1 MDLILNRYRNLTAL
15 VAAILVQLVL
25 LAYQVKSNQEVR
37 MIRVWSVTAVTPLAR
52 LLEGGRSGTVN
63 FFKDYFVLLDVR
75 EQNKHLKADLDRV
88 QLENQVLRSQLDTA
102 DRAKALSVFQEQSQ
116 MKTVAAR
123 VIGNSPGSNGRVVLI
138 DRGTGSGIQAGMA
151 VITPDGIV
159 GKIVSSY
166 PTASNLLLITDPA
179 FAAGVLSQK
188 NRVHG
193 TLKGNGTGSVI
204 VDYVQNEQNVE
215 VGEWFYTAGDDRI
228 FPKGLLA
235 GTVTAVRPGR
245 SVKEI
250 FLNPSGL
257 QNGLE
262 DVLVILQ
269 GDHKPIPDLPTPN
282 QSVHLQ
288 PLPPAEDGSLD
299 PLNTAHNAP
308 KTGGAETDLDREV
321 EHMRRIGDDQK
332 HVFGERGR
340 GAPDF
345 NKAPDPGAAKPPV
358 GAAKPTATPTAQ
370 QKAAPSSPATPL
382 ATNPA
387 NPGPTP
393 AVSQPRP

>member
-1 MDLILNRYRNLTAL
+1 MDLILNRYRNLTTL
-15 VAAILVQLVL
+15 VAAILIQLVL

-37 MIRVWSVTAVTPLAR
+37 LIRVWAITAVTPLAR
-52 LLEGGRSGTVN
+52 LLEGGRSGSLN
-63 FFKDYFVLLDVR
+63 FIKDYFVLLDVR
-75 EQNKHLKADLDRV
+75 QQNQRLQADLNRV
-88 QLENQVLRSQLDTA
+88 RLENQTLRSQLDTA
-102 DRAKALSVFQEQSQ
+102 ERGKALSVFQEESG

-123 VIGNSPGSNGRVVLI
+123 IIGNSPGSNGRVVLI
-138 DRGTGSGIQAGMA
+138 DRGTGSGIQPGMA

-166 PTASNLLLITDPA
+166 PTAATLLLVTDPT

-193 TLKGNGTGSVI
+193 TLKGTGKSSGL

-228 FPKGLLA
+228 FPKGLPA
-235 GTVTAVRPGR
+235 GIVTAVRPGR
-245 SVKEI
+245 TVKEI
-250 FLNPSGL
+250 FLSPSGL
-257 QNGLE
+257 EHGLE

-269 GDHKPIPDLPTPN
+269 GDHKPIPDLPPPG

-288 PLPPAEDGSLD
+288 PLPAVEGDSGDNLSAAR
-299 PLNTAHNAP
+299 N
-308 KTGGAETDLDREV
+308 GGPETDLDREV
-321 EHMRRIGDDQK
+321 QRTRRIGEDQK

-345 NKAPDPGAAKPPV
+345 NRVPDPGPRP
-358 GAAKPTATPTAQ
+358 Q
-370 QKAAPSSPATPL
+370 AAPSASPGSQP
-382 ATNPA
+382 
-387 NPGPTP
+387 PGPQPP
-393 AVSQPRP
+393 AEAGPPKSSPPRP

>member
-37 MIRVWSVTAVTPLAR
+37 LIRVWAVSAVTPLAR
-52 LLEGGRSGTVN
+52 LLEGGRSGSVN
-63 FFKDYFVLLDVR
+63 FFRDYFVLLDVR
-75 EQNKHLKADLDRV
+75 EQNKRLQTDLNRV
-88 QLENQVLRSQLDTA
+88 QLENQVLRSELDTA
-102 DRAKALSVFQEQSQ
+102 ERGKALSVFQEQSG

-123 VIGNSPGSNGRVVLI
+123 IIGNSPGSNGRVVLI
-138 DRGTGSGIQAGMA
+138 DRGTGSGIQPGMA

-193 TLKGNGTGSVI
+193 TLKGTGNSNVI

-245 SVKEI
+245 TVKEI
-250 FLNPSGL
+250 FLSPSGL
-257 QNGLE
+257 QHGLE
-262 DVLVILQ
+262 DVLVILE
-269 GDHKPIPDLPTPN
+269 GDHKPIPDLPPPN
-282 QSVHLQ
+282 QTVHLQ
-288 PLPPAEDGSLD
+288 PLPPAEGGTGLAGD
-299 PLNTAHNAP
+299 PTNAASP
-308 KTGGAETDLDREV
+308 SANNPSNNASNNNGGAQTDLDREV
-321 EHMRRIGDDQK
+321 QRTRRIGEDQK

-345 NKAPDPGAAKPPV
+345 NKIPDNKVPDPGARPASASPPSQTPAATPPV
-358 GAAKPTATPTAQ
+358 
-370 QKAAPSSPATPL
+370 
-382 ATNPA
+382 N
-387 NPGPTP
+387 
-393 AVSQPRP
+393 QPRQ

>member
-1 MDLILNRYRNLTAL
+1 

-37 MIRVWSVTAVTPLAR
+37 LIRVWAVSAVTPLAR
-52 LLEGGRSGTVN
+52 LLEGGRSSTSG
-63 FFKDYFVLLDVR
+63 FFRDYFVLLDVR
-75 EQNKHLKADLDRV
+75 DQNKRLQTDLNRV
-88 QLENQVLRSQLDTA
+88 QLENQVLRSELDTA
-102 DRAKALSVFQEQSQ
+102 ERGKALSVFQAQSQ
-116 MKTVAAR
+116 MKTVGAR

-138 DRGTGSGIQAGMA
+138 DRGTGSGVQPGMA

-159 GKIVSSY
+159 GKIVNAY
-166 PTASNLLLITDPA
+166 PIASTLLLVTDPT

-193 TLKGNGTGSVI
+193 TLKGTGNNSVI

-245 SVKEI
+245 TVKEI
-250 FLNPSGL
+250 YLSPSGL

-262 DVLVILQ
+262 DVLVILE
-269 GDHKPIPDLPTPN
+269 GDHKPIPDLPPPN

-288 PLPPAEDGSLD
+288 PLPPAEDDPANSLS
-299 PLNTAHNAP
+299 TTHSS
-308 KTGGAETDLDREV
+308 GGAETDLDREV
-321 EHMRRIGDDQK
+321 EHTRRIGEDQK

-340 GAPDF
+340 GAPDY
-345 NKAPDPGAAKPPV
+345 NRVPDPGARPAAQPP
-358 GAAKPTATPTAQ
+358 PTSAPVPASP
-370 QKAAPSSPATPL
+370 APSPA
-382 ATNPA
+382 
-387 NPGPTP
+387 
-393 AVSQPRP
+393 SQAPPSHP

>member
-1 MDLILNRYRNLTAL
+1 MDLILNRYRSLTAL

-37 MIRVWSVTAVTPLAR
+37 LIRVWSVSAVTPLAR
-52 LLEGGRSGTVN
+52 LLEGGRSGTSN

-75 EQNKHLKADLDRV
+75 EHNKRLQADLNRV
-88 QLENQVLRSQLDTA
+88 QLENQTLRTQLDTA
-102 DRAKALSVFQEQSQ
+102 ERGQALSVFQEQAG
-116 MKTVAAR
+116 MKMVPAR

-138 DRGTGSGIQAGMA
+138 DRGTGSGIQPGMA

-159 GKIVSSY
+159 GKIVSAY
-166 PTASNLLLITDPA
+166 PIASTLLLVTDPA

-193 TLKGNGTGSVI
+193 TLKGTGNSNAL

-228 FPKGLLA
+228 FPKGLPA
-235 GTVTAVRPGR
+235 GIVTAVRPGR
-245 SVKEI
+245 TVKEI
-250 FLNPSGL
+250 FLSPSGL
-257 QNGLE
+257 QHGLE
-262 DVLVILQ
+262 DVLVILE
-269 GDHKPIPDLPTPN
+269 GDHKPIPDLPPAG

-288 PLPPAEDGSLD
+288 ALPPTEGDANYAGD
-299 PLNTAHNAP
+299 PLTTAR
-308 KTGGAETDLDREV
+308 TSGAETDLDREV
-321 EHMRRIGDDQK
+321 ERARRIGEDQK

-345 NKAPDPGAAKPPV
+345 NRVPDPGARPAPSQPTPTVGVPPV
-358 GAAKPTATPTAQ
+358 KPASP
-370 QKAAPSSPATPL
+370 PSP
-382 ATNPA
+382 
-387 NPGPTP
+387 
-393 AVSQPRP
+393 PRP

>member
-37 MIRVWSVTAVTPLAR
+37 LIRVWAVSAVTPLAR
-52 LLEGGRSGTVN
+52 LLEGGRSGTVS

-75 EQNKHLKADLDRV
+75 EQNKRLQADLNRV
-88 QLENQVLRSQLDTA
+88 QLENQVLRSELDTSE
-102 DRAKALSVFQEQSQ
+102 RGQALSVFQKQSD
-116 MKTVAAR
+116 MKMVAAR
-123 VIGNSPGSNGRVVLI
+123 IIGNSPGSNGRVVLI
-138 DRGTGSGIQAGMA
+138 DRGTNSAIQPGMA

-166 PTASNLLLITDPA
+166 PTASNLLLITDPT

-193 TLKGNGTGSVI
+193 TLKGTGTSNVL

-245 SVKEI
+245 VVKEI
-250 FLNPSGL
+250 ILSPSGL
-257 QNGLE
+257 QHGLE
-262 DVLVILQ
+262 DVLVILS
-269 GDHKPIPDLPTPN
+269 GDHKPIPDLPPPN

-288 PLPPAEDGSLD
+288 PLPPAEGDTGLAGD
-299 PLNTAHNAP
+299 ALTA
-308 KTGGAETDLDREV
+308 TQSRGAETDLDREV
-321 EHMRRIGDDQK
+321 QRVRKIGEDQK

-345 NKAPDPGAAKPPV
+345 NKIPDNRVADPGPRPATAPAPTPP
-358 GAAKPTATPTAQ
+358 A
-370 QKAAPSSPATPL
+370 SPAT
-382 ATNPA
+382 N
-387 NPGPTP
+387 
-393 AVSQPRP
+393 QPRP

>member
-37 MIRVWSVTAVTPLAR
+37 LIRVWAVSAVTPLAR
-52 LLEGGRSGTVN
+52 LLEGGRSGTVG
-63 FFKDYFVLLDVR
+63 FLKDYFVLLDVR
-75 EQNKHLKADLDRV
+75 EQNKRLQTDLNRV
-88 QLENQVLRSQLDTA
+88 QIENQYLRSQLDTA
-102 DRAKALSVFQEQSQ
+102 ERGKALSVFQEQSG

-123 VIGNSPGSNGRVVLI
+123 VIGTSPGSNGRVVLI
-138 DRGTGSGIQAGMA
+138 DRGTGSGIQPGMA

-159 GKIVSSY
+159 GKIISSY
-166 PTASNLLLITDPA
+166 PIASNLLLVTDPT

-193 TLKGNGTGSVI
+193 TLKGTGNSSVL

-228 FPKGLLA
+228 FPKGLPA

-245 SVKEI
+245 TVKEI
-250 FLNPSGL
+250 YLNPSGL

-262 DVLVILQ
+262 DVLVILD
-269 GDHKPIPDLPTPN
+269 GDHRPIPELPSPG
-282 QSVHLQ
+282 QSMHLQ
-288 PLPPAEDGSLD
+288 PLPPVEGSPADGQTTTRSAS
-299 PLNTAHNAP
+299 NNS
-308 KTGGAETDLDREV
+308 GGAQTDLDREV
-321 EHMRRIGDDQK
+321 ERTRRIGEDQK

-345 NKAPDPGAAKPPV
+345 NRVPDPGAARP
-358 GAAKPTATPTAQ
+358 AAAQ
-370 QKAAPSSPATPL
+370 VPKTSPA
-382 ATNPA
+382 PA
-387 NPGPTP
+387 P
-393 AVSQPRP
+393 ASPSAPVAPASPPRP

>member
-37 MIRVWSVTAVTPLAR
+37 LIRVWAVTAVTPLAR
-52 LLEGGRSGTVN
+52 LLESGRSGSVN

-75 EQNKHLKADLDRV
+75 EQNKRLQSDLNRV
-88 QLENQVLRSQLDTA
+88 QLENQVLRTELDTA
-102 DRAKALSVFQEQSQ
+102 ERGKALSVFQEQSG

-123 VIGNSPGSNGRVVLI
+123 IIGNSPGSNGHVVLI
-138 DRGTGSGIQAGMA
+138 DRGTGSGIQPGMA

-166 PTASNLLLITDPA
+166 PTASNLLLVTDPA

-193 TLKGNGTGSVI
+193 TLKGTGNSNAI
-204 VDYVQNEQNVE
+204 VDYVQNEQTVE
-215 VGEWFYTAGDDRI
+215 IGEWFYTAGDDRI

-245 SVKEI
+245 TVKDI
-250 FLNPSGL
+250 FLSPSGL
-257 QNGLE
+257 QHGLE
-262 DVLVILQ
+262 DVLVILE
-269 GDHKPIPDLPTPN
+269 GDHKPIPDLPPPN

-288 PLPPAEDGSLD
+288 PLPPAEGGTGLAGD
-299 PLNTAHNAP
+299 PLNTANNTSSNTT
-308 KTGGAETDLDREV
+308 KNSGGAQTDLDREV
-321 EHMRRIGDDQK
+321 ERARRIGEDQK

-345 NKAPDPGAAKPPV
+345 NKVPDPGASRPAATAPPAQTPSPV
-358 GAAKPTATPTAQ
+358 TPSAT
-370 QKAAPSSPATPL
+370 
-382 ATNPA
+382 
-387 NPGPTP
+387 
-393 AVSQPRP
+393 QPRP

>member
-37 MIRVWSVTAVTPLAR
+37 LIRVWAVTGVTPLAR
-52 LLEGGRSGTVN
+52 LLEGGRSGSVN

-75 EQNKHLKADLDRV
+75 EQNKRLQTDLNRV
-88 QLENQVLRSQLDTA
+88 QLENQVLRSQLDTS

-138 DRGTGSGIQAGMA
+138 DRGTGSGIQPGMA

-166 PTASNLLLITDPA
+166 PTASSLLLITDPA

-193 TLKGNGTGSVI
+193 TLKGTGNSNAM

-228 FPKGLLA
+228 FPKGLPA

-250 FLNPSGL
+250 FLSPSGL

-269 GDHKPIPDLPTPN
+269 GDHKPIPDLPPPN

-288 PLPPAEDGSLD
+288 PLPAGEDGSVD
-299 PLNTAHNAP
+299 PLSTAPNTSKNI
-308 KTGGAETDLDREV
+308 GGAETDLDREV
-321 EHMRRIGDDQK
+321 ERMRRIGEDQK

-345 NKAPDPGAAKPPV
+345 NKVSDPGAAKPP
-358 GAAKPTATPTAQ
+358 AATPLQ
-370 QKAAPSSPATPL
+370 QKGAPAPPATTPAIPPATP
-382 ATNPA
+382 AA
-387 NPGPTP
+387 N
-393 AVSQPRP
+393 QPRP

>member
-1 MDLILNRYRNLTAL
+1 MDLILNRYRNLTTL
-15 VAAILVQLVL
+15 VAAILIQLVL

-37 MIRVWSVTAVTPLAR
+37 LIRVWAITAVTPLAR
-52 LLEGGRSGTVN
+52 LLEGSRSGSVN
-63 FFKDYFVLLDVR
+63 FIKDYFVLLDVR
-75 EQNKHLKADLDRV
+75 QQNQRLQADLNRV
-88 QLENQVLRSQLDTA
+88 RLENQALRSQLDTA
-102 DRAKALSVFQEQSQ
+102 ERGKALSVFQEESG

-123 VIGNSPGSNGRVVLI
+123 IIGNSPGSNGRVVLI
-138 DRGTGSGIQAGMA
+138 DRGTGSGIQPGMA

-166 PTASNLLLITDPA
+166 PTAATLLLVTDPA

-193 TLKGNGTGSVI
+193 TLKGTGNSNGL

-228 FPKGLLA
+228 FPKGLPA
-235 GTVTAVRPGR
+235 GIVTAVRPGR
-245 SVKEI
+245 TVKEI
-250 FLNPSGL
+250 FLSPSGL
-257 QNGLE
+257 EHGLE

-269 GDHKPIPDLPTPN
+269 GDHKPIPDLPPPG

-288 PLPPAEDGSLD
+288 PLPTIEGD
-299 PLNTAHNAP
+299 
-308 KTGGAETDLDREV
+308 TGDNLSAARNGGPETDLDREV
-321 EHMRRIGDDQK
+321 QRTRRIGEDQK

-345 NKAPDPGAAKPPV
+345 NRVPDPGPRP
-358 GAAKPTATPTAQ
+358 Q
-370 QKAAPSSPATPL
+370 AAPSAAPGSQPAGSQ
-382 ATNPA
+382 PA
-387 NPGPTP
+387 GSQPAGSQNPGQPPTAAGP
-393 AVSQPRP
+393 PKSSPPRP

>member
-37 MIRVWSVTAVTPLAR
+37 LIRVWAVSAVTPLAR

-75 EQNKHLKADLDRV
+75 EQNKRLQTDLNRV
-88 QLENQVLRSQLDTA
+88 ELENQVLRSELDTSE
-102 DRAKALSVFQEQSQ
+102 RGKALSVFQEQSG
-116 MKTVAAR
+116 MKTVGAHI
-123 VIGNSPGSNGRVVLI
+123 IGNSPGSNSLVLI
-138 DRGTGSGIQAGMA
+138 DRGTGSGIQPGMA

-166 PTASNLLLITDPA
+166 PIASNLLLITDPT

-193 TLKGNGTGSVI
+193 TLKGTGNSNVI

-228 FPKGLLA
+228 FPRGLLA

-245 SVKEI
+245 AVKEI
-250 FLNPSGL
+250 FLSPSGL
-257 QNGLE
+257 QHGLE
-262 DVLVILQ
+262 DVLVILE
-269 GDHKPIPDLPTPN
+269 GDHKPIPEAPVPG

-288 PLPPAEDGSLD
+288 PLPAAEGDSASAVSAAR
-299 PLNTAHNAP
+299 TS
-308 KTGGAETDLDREV
+308 GAQTDLDREV
-321 EHMRRIGDDQK
+321 ERTRRIGDDQK

-340 GAPDF
+340 GAPDY
-345 NKAPDPGAAKPPV
+345 NRVPDPGARP
-358 GAAKPTATPTAQ
+358 
-370 QKAAPSSPATPL
+370 AAPPAAAPKSSP
-382 ATNPA
+382 PA
-387 NPGPTP
+387 P
-393 AVSQPRP
+393 PRP

>member
-25 LAYQVKSNQEVR
+25 LAYQVKSNKEVR
-37 MIRVWSVTAVTPLAR
+37 LIRVWAVTAVTPLAR
-52 LLEGGRSGTVN
+52 LLEGGRSNSVN

-75 EQNKHLKADLDRV
+75 EQNKRLQNDLNRV
-88 QLENQVLRSQLDTA
+88 QLENQVLRTELDTA
-102 DRAKALSVFQEQSQ
+102 ERGKALSVFQEQSQ

-123 VIGNSPGSNGRVVLI
+123 IIGNSPGSNGHVVLI
-138 DRGTGSGIQAGMA
+138 DRGSGSGIQPGMA

-166 PTASNLLLITDPA
+166 PTASSLLLITDPA

-193 TLKGNGTGSVI
+193 TLKGTGNSNAI

-228 FPKGLLA
+228 FPKGLPA

-250 FLNPSGL
+250 FLSPSGL

-269 GDHKPIPDLPTPN
+269 GDHKPIPDLPPPN

-288 PLPPAEDGSLD
+288 PLPAVEGEVTD
-299 PLNTAHNAP
+299 PLNTAH
-308 KTGGAETDLDREV
+308 KTSNNGGAQTDLDRQV
-321 EHMRRIGDDQK
+321 ERTRRIGEDQK

-345 NKAPDPGAAKPPV
+345 NKMPDPGASKP
-358 GAAKPTATPTAQ
+358 AAPAPPSQTPAPATATPPSTA
-370 QKAAPSSPATPL
+370 
-382 ATNPA
+382 
-387 NPGPTP
+387 
-393 AVSQPRP
+393 QPRP

>member
-37 MIRVWSVTAVTPLAR
+37 LIRVWAVTAVTPLAR

-75 EQNKHLKADLDRV
+75 EQNKRLQADLNRV
-88 QLENQVLRSQLDTA
+88 QLENQVLRSRLDTA
-102 DRAKALSVFQEQSQ
+102 ERGKALSVFQEQSQ

-123 VIGNSPGSNGRVVLI
+123 IIGNSPGSNGRVVLI
-138 DRGTGSGIQAGMA
+138 DRGTGSGIQPGMA

-159 GKIVSSY
+159 GKIVSAY

-193 TLKGNGTGSVI
+193 TLKGTGNSSAI
-204 VDYVQNEQNVE
+204 VDYVQNEQTVE
-215 VGEWFYTAGDDRI
+215 VGEWFYTSGDDRI

-235 GTVTAVRPGR
+235 GTVTSVRPGR
-245 SVKEI
+245 TVKEI
-250 FLNPSGL
+250 FLSPSGL
-257 QNGLE
+257 QHGLE

-269 GDHKPIPDLPTPN
+269 GDHKPIPDLPPPN

-288 PLPPAEDGSLD
+288 PLPPAEGDTLRRPPECGPHHAARKPTWTVRWSVRAASAKTR
-299 PLNTAHNAP
+299 NTSSENVA
-308 KTGGAETDLDREV
+308 AE
-321 EHMRRIGDDQK
+321 RRTSTS
-332 HVFGERGR
+332 V
-340 GAPDF
+340 
-345 NKAPDPGAAKPPV
+345 PDPGPTGPAA
-358 GAAKPTATPTAQ
+358 
-370 QKAAPSSPATPL
+370 AAPPA
-382 ATNPA
+382 
-387 NPGPTP
+387 PTP
-393 AVSQPRP
+393 GSTPPPASSAASNSLPVNQPRP

>member
-37 MIRVWSVTAVTPLAR
+37 LIRVWAVSAVTPLAR
-52 LLEGGRSGTVN
+52 LLEGGRSGTVG

-75 EQNKHLKADLDRV
+75 EQNKRLQTDLNRI
-88 QLENQVLRSQLDTA
+88 QLENQYLRSELDTA
-102 DRAKALSVFQEQSQ
+102 ERGRALSVFQEQTR
-116 MKTVAAR
+116 MKTVGAR
-123 VIGNSPGSNGRVVLI
+123 IIGNSPGSNGRVVLI
-138 DRGTGSGIQAGMA
+138 DRGSASGIQPGMA

-166 PTASNLLLITDPA
+166 PTASNLLLITDPS
-179 FAAGVLSQK
+179 FAAGVISQK

-193 TLKGNGTGSVI
+193 TLKGAGNSSVL

-228 FPKGLLA
+228 FPKGLPA
-235 GTVTAVRPGR
+235 GNVTAVRSGR
-245 SVKEI
+245 TVKEI
-250 FLNPSGL
+250 FLSPSGL

-262 DVLVILQ
+262 DVLVILE
-269 GDHKPIPDLPTPN
+269 GDHKPIPELPAPN

-288 PLPPAEDGSLD
+288 PLPPAEGD
-299 PLNTAHNAP
+299 PADAVSAARSS
-308 KTGGAETDLDREV
+308 GAQTDLDREV
-321 EHMRRIGDDQK
+321 ERARRIGEDQH

-345 NKAPDPGAAKPPV
+345 NKAADPGAARPP
-358 GAAKPTATPTAQ
+358 AAPAAPPAKSATPPKSTAVPSPG
-370 QKAAPSSPATPL
+370 ASSPASP
-382 ATNPA
+382 PA
-387 NPGPTP
+387 ASP
-393 AVSQPRP
+393 VSPPRP

>member
-25 LAYQVKSNQEVR
+25 LAYQVKSNQEIR
-37 MIRVWSVTAVTPLAR
+37 LIRVWAVTAVTPLAR
-52 LLEGGRSGTVN
+52 LLEGSRSGTVN

-75 EQNKHLKADLDRV
+75 DQNKRLQTDLNRV
-88 QLENQVLRSQLDTA
+88 QLENQVLRSELDTA
-102 DRAKALSVFQEQSQ
+102 ERGKALSVFQEQSQ

-123 VIGNSPGSNGRVVLI
+123 IIGNSPGSNGRVVLI
-138 DRGTGSGIQAGMA
+138 DRGTGSGIQPGMA

-166 PTASNLLLITDPA
+166 PTASNLLLITDPT

-193 TLKGNGTGSVI
+193 TLKGTGNSNVI
-204 VDYVQNEQNVE
+204 VDYVQNEQTVE

-245 SVKEI
+245 TVKEI

-257 QNGLE
+257 QHGLE
-262 DVLVILQ
+262 DVLVILE
-269 GDHKPIPDLPTPN
+269 GDHKPIPDLPPAN

-288 PLPPAEDGSLD
+288 PLPPAEGDPAS
-299 PLNTAHNAP
+299 PLNTAHNAS
-308 KTGGAETDLDREV
+308 TNNGGAETDLDREV
-321 EHMRRIGDDQK
+321 ERTRRIGEDQK

-345 NKAPDPGAAKPPV
+345 NRVPDPAATHPAPAAPPPAKP
-358 GAAKPTATPTAQ
+358 AAAVPPTA
-370 QKAAPSSPATPL
+370 SATPSAIPS
-382 ATNPA
+382 ATPSA
-387 NPGPTP
+387 N
-393 AVSQPRP
+393 QPRP

>member
-37 MIRVWSVTAVTPLAR
+37 LIRVWAVSAVTPLAR
-52 LLEGGRSGTVN
+52 LLEGGRSSTVG

-75 EQNKHLKADLDRV
+75 EQNKRLQTELNRI
-88 QLENQVLRSQLDTA
+88 QLEDQYLRSELDTA
-102 DRAKALSVFQEQSQ
+102 ERGRALAVFQEQTR
-116 MKTVAAR
+116 MKTAAAR

-138 DRGTGSGIQAGMA
+138 DRGSSSGIQPGMA

-166 PTASNLLLITDPA
+166 PTASNLLLITDPT

-193 TLKGNGTGSVI
+193 TLKGTGNSSVL

-228 FPKGLLA
+228 FPKGLPA

-245 SVKEI
+245 TVKEI
-250 FLNPSGL
+250 FLSPSGL

-262 DVLVILQ
+262 DVLVILE
-269 GDHKPIPDLPTPN
+269 GDHQPIPELPPPN

-288 PLPPAEDGSLD
+288 PLPPAEGD
-299 PLNTAHNAP
+299 PADALSATHSSS
-308 KTGGAETDLDREV
+308 GAQTDLDREV
-321 EHMRRIGDDQK
+321 ERTRRIGEDQK

-345 NKAPDPGAAKPPV
+345 NRVPDPGARPAAVQLPKSSAPP
-358 GAAKPTATPTAQ
+358 
-370 QKAAPSSPATPL
+370 APSAASPA
-382 ATNPA
+382 PA
-387 NPGPTP
+387 SP
-393 AVSQPRP
+393 ASPPRP

>member
-37 MIRVWSVTAVTPLAR
+37 LIRVWAVSAVTPLAR
-52 LLEGGRSGTVN
+52 LLEGGRSSTTR

-75 EQNKHLKADLDRV
+75 EQNQRLQTEVNRI
-88 QLENQVLRSQLDTA
+88 QLENQYLRSQLDTA
-102 DRAKALSVFQEQSQ
+102 ERGRALSVFQEQTR

-123 VIGNSPGSNGRVVLI
+123 IIGNSPGSNGRVVLI
-138 DRGTGSGIQAGMA
+138 DRGTGSGIEPGMA

-166 PTASNLLLITDPA
+166 PTASNLLLVTDPT
-179 FAAGVLSQK
+179 FAAGVISQK

-193 TLKGNGTGSVI
+193 TLKGNGNSNVL

-228 FPKGLLA
+228 FPKGLPA

-245 SVKEI
+245 TVKEI
-250 FLNPSGL
+250 FLSPSGL

-269 GDHKPIPDLPTPN
+269 GDHQPIPELPTPG

-288 PLPPAEDGSLD
+288 PLPPAEGDAGDALSA
-299 PLNTAHNAP
+299 THSS
-308 KTGGAETDLDREV
+308 GGAQTDLDREV
-321 EHMRRIGDDQK
+321 ERIRRIGEDQK

-345 NKAPDPGAAKPPV
+345 NRVPDPGPRPAA
-358 GAAKPTATPTAQ
+358 
-370 QKAAPSSPATPL
+370 SSPATSS
-382 ATNPA
+382 PA
-387 NPGPTP
+387 NP
-393 AVSQPRP
+393 PRP

>member
-15 VAAILVQLVL
+15 VAAILIQLVL

-37 MIRVWSVTAVTPLAR
+37 LIRVWAVTAVTPLAR

-63 FFKDYFVLLDVR
+63 FFRDYFVLLDVR
-75 EQNKHLKADLDRV
+75 EQNKRLQTELNRV
-88 QLENQVLRSQLDTA
+88 QLENQVMRAELDTSE
-102 DRAKALSVFQEQSQ
+102 RGKALALFQEQSG
-116 MKTVAAR
+116 MKTLPAR
-123 VIGNSPGSNGRVVLI
+123 IIGNSPGSNGRVVLI
-138 DRGTGSGIQAGMA
+138 DRGTGSGVQAGMA

-159 GKIVSSY
+159 GKIVSAY
-166 PTASNLLLITDPA
+166 PIASTLLLVTDPT

-193 TLKGNGTGSVI
+193 TLKGTGNSNVL

-215 VGEWFYTAGDDRI
+215 VGEWFYTAGDDFI
-228 FPKGLLA
+228 FPKGLPA

-245 SVKEI
+245 TVKEI
-250 FLNPSGL
+250 VLSPSGL

-262 DVLVILQ
+262 DVLVILE
-269 GDHKPIPDLPTPN
+269 GNHKPIPDLAPSG

-288 PLPPAEDGSLD
+288 PPPTAEGD
-299 PLNTAHNAP
+299 PADALSTARNSGP
-308 KTGGAETDLDREV
+308 QTDLDREV
-321 EHMRRIGDDQK
+321 EHTRRIGEDQK

-345 NKAPDPGAAKPPV
+345 NKVPDPGARPAAAQNVTPP
-358 GAAKPTATPTAQ
+358 AAAQPLSAPPPNAPT
-370 QKAAPSSPATPL
+370 PATS
-382 ATNPA
+382 APA
-387 NPGPTP
+387 NPPPST
-393 AVSQPRP
+393 AQPRP

>member
-37 MIRVWSVTAVTPLAR
+37 LIRVWAVTAVTPLAR

-75 EQNKHLKADLDRV
+75 EQNKRLQSDLNRV
-88 QLENQVLRSQLDTA
+88 QIENQVLRSKLDTA
-102 DRAKALSVFQEQSQ
+102 EAGKALSVFQEQTP

-123 VIGNSPGSNGRVVLI
+123 VIGDSPGSNGRVVLI
-138 DRGTGSGIQAGMA
+138 DRGTGSGIQSGMA

-159 GKIVSSY
+159 GKIVSAY
-166 PTASNLLLITDPA
+166 PTASTLLLITDPA
-179 FAAGVLSQK
+179 FAAGVLSQQ

-193 TLKGNGTGSVI
+193 TLKGTGNSGVI

-215 VGEWFYTAGDDRI
+215 IGEWFYTAGDDRI
-228 FPKGLLA
+228 FPKGLPA
-235 GTVTAVRPGR
+235 GTVTSVRPGR
-245 SVKEI
+245 TAKEI
-250 FLNPSGL
+250 TLSPSGL

-269 GDHKPIPDLPTPN
+269 GDHKPIPDLPPPN

-288 PLPPAEDGSLD
+288 PLPPADGDPSD
-299 PLNTAHNAP
+299 PLSATR
-308 KTGGAETDLDREV
+308 TTGAETDLDREV
-321 EHMRRIGDDQK
+321 ERTKRIGEDQK

-345 NKAPDPGAAKPPV
+345 NKVPEPAARPM
-358 GAAKPTATPTAQ
+358 
-370 QKAAPSSPATPL
+370 PATPPV
-382 ATNPA
+382 N
-387 NPGPTP
+387 
-393 AVSQPRP
+393 QPRP